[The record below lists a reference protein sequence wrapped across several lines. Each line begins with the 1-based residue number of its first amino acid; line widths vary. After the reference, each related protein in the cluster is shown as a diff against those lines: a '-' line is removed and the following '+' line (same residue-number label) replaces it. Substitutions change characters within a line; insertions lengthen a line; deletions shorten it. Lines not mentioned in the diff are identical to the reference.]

1 MKSAIPELKSVIDVE
16 ICQSGVIIGE
26 KLRLGGKA
34 AMVEWRLEKVGRNRK
49 IIYCKMC

>member
-1 MKSAIPELKSVIDVE
+1 MIVVE
-16 ICQSGVIIGE
+16 IRQSGVIIGDLFGE